1 MSEHIKKLA
10 EQAGMEW
17 DTHIWC
23 WLANPPHLERF
34 AELVRQELAKPEQEP
49 KLTDAGVDT
58 NIPLWGLE
66 PKGSGMVTLHEPEQD
81 WSLLKATQKSL
92 REHQARIKELEA
104 QLAPQVCCGDYEKCW
119 KPCTSRGRWLA
130 NQQMTR
136 LGQEK
141 GQFVGG
147 MPDVSQQ
154 RQWVGLTSEDWENTP
169 DTGKQGCERDAE
181 LFDWIEQTLK
191 DKNEPSR

>member
-1 MSEHIKKLA
+1 MQQALDALKLGGLIKKT
-10 EQAGMEW
+10 QA
-17 DTHIWC
+17 IAA
-23 WLANPPHLERF
+23 LKA
-34 AELVRQELAKPEQEP
+34 ELAKF
-49 KLTDAGVDT
+49 
-58 NIPLWGLE
+58 
-66 PKGSGMVTLHEPEQD
+66 EQD
-81 WSLLKATQKSL
+81 WSLLKATQESL

-119 KPCTSRGRWLA
+119 KSCTPRGRWLA

-154 RQWVGLTSEDWENTP
+154 RKWFGLTQAEINRSISNLLED
-169 DTGKQGCERDAE
+169 DTDPLMTLAYV
-181 LFDWIEQTLK
+181 IEEKLK
-191 DKNEPSR
+191 EKNGIA